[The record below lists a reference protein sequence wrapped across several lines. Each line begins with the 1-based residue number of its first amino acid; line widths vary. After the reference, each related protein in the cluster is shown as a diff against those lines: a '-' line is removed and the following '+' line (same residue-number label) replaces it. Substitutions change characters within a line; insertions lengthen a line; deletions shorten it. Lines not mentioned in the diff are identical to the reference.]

1 MRHSMPRRQVAGK
14 GRPCYARGARSRQV
28 RSEGIGLSGR
38 AARPDPGSG
47 RLFSESSWGETTHLA
62 TDDPMMASMAGRY
75 AAALFELAR
84 EQKQLDQ
91 VERDVASFQSLLE
104 GSPDLAR
111 LVRSP
116 VIAAEAQA
124 RALEA
129 ILTRVGISGVTANF
143 LRLIVRNRRLFAIAD
158 VLRVFQ
164 ALLARERGEVS
175 ADVTSAH
182 PLSQEQMQV
191 LNDSLKASIS
201 KHVQIRTRVDPNLL
215 GGLIVKVGSK
225 MIDSSLRTKLNNLK
239 VAMKG
244 IG

>member
-1 MRHSMPRRQVAGK
+1 
-14 GRPCYARGARSRQV
+14 
-28 RSEGIGLSGR
+28 
-38 AARPDPGSG
+38 
-47 RLFSESSWGETTHLA
+47 
-62 TDDPMMASMAGRY
+62 
-75 AAALFELAR
+75 
-84 EQKQLDQ
+84 
-91 VERDVASFQSLLE
+91 
-104 GSPDLAR
+104 
-111 LVRSP
+111 VRSP